1 MSAVSQLR
9 WDPLT
14 QNWVIITRAQG
25 RRPDDFILEREQV
38 ILDSCPFCY
47 GHEER
52 TTAELFAVRPDGS
65 HPNTPGWQVRV
76 IPNKYPALGIE
87 GDLDKRG
94 VGIYDVMNGI
104 GAHEIVVENPDHQ
117 RSLAELAPDEIRN
130 ILKAYRARLLDLR
143 RDSRFQTVIVFKN
156 HGLEAGAAI
165 PHSHSQIIAVPVLPP
180 RQASEL
186 KTCREYF
193 NRKERCLLCDLLQQE
208 LDMKAGIVRDDGH
221 FVVFA
226 PYASRYPFELRI
238 APRRHG
244 HDFALQSDQELLQL
258 AETLKNTL
266 QRLRSVLRDPPY
278 NLVLQTAPPMHERLG
293 RPALWNSLP
302 YDYHWYLEIIPR
314 LTKTAGFERG
324 TGFTMNPT
332 APEEAAKFLRDANF
346 SSVE

>member
-1 MSAVSQLR
+1 VSQLR

-14 QNWVIITRAQG
+14 QNWVIITSSQG
-25 RRPDDFILEREQV
+25 RRPGDFILEREQV
-38 ILDSCPFCY
+38 TLDSCPFCY
-47 GHEER
+47 GHEAR

-65 HPNTPGWQVRV
+65 PANAPGWQVRV
-76 IPNKYPALGIE
+76 IPHKYPALGIE
-87 GDLDKRG
+87 GNLDKRG

-117 RSLAELAPDEIRN
+117 RGLAELAPDEIRN
-130 ILKAYRARLLDLR
+130 VFKAYRARLLDLR

-165 PHSHSQIIAVPVLPP
+165 PHSHSQIVAVPVLPP
-180 RQASEL
+180 RQAAEL
-186 KTCREYF
+186 RTCREYF
-193 NRKERCLLCDLLQQE
+193 ARKERCLLCDLLQQE
-208 LDMKAGIVRDDGH
+208 LEMKAGIVRDDGH

-238 APRRHG
+238 APRRHA
-244 HDFALQSDQELLQL
+244 HDFALQNDQELLQL

-266 QRLRSVLRDPPY
+266 QRLRAVLRDPPY
-278 NLVLQTAPPMHERLG
+278 NLVLQTAPPMHERVG

-332 APEEAAKFLRDANF
+332 APEEAAAFLRDANL
-346 SSVE
+346 SSVD

>member
-1 MSAVSQLR
+1 MSQLR

-38 ILDSCPFCY
+38 IMDSCPFCY
-47 GHEER
+47 GHEEW
-52 TTAELFAVRPDGS
+52 TTAELYAVRPDGS

-117 RSLAELAPDEIRN
+117 RSLAELAPDEIRT

-156 HGLEAGAAI
+156 YGLEAGAAI

-193 NRKERCLLCDLLQQE
+193 VRKERCLLCDLLQQE

-238 APRRHG
+238 ASRRHG

-332 APEEAAKFLRDANF
+332 APEEAAKFLRDADF
-346 SSVE
+346 SSVA

>member
-1 MSAVSQLR
+1 VSQLR

-14 QNWVIITRAQG
+14 QNWVIITSPQG
-25 RRPDDFILEREQV
+25 RRPGDFILEREQV
-38 ILDSCPFCY
+38 SIDSCPFCY
-47 GHEER
+47 GHEGR

-65 HPNTPGWQVRV
+65 HANTPGWQVRV

-117 RSLAELAPDEIRN
+117 RTLAELAPDEIRN
-130 ILKAYRARLLDLR
+130 VLKAYRARLLDLR

-156 HGLEAGAAI
+156 HGLEAGATI

-180 RQASEL
+180 RQAAEL
-186 KTCREYF
+186 RICREYF
-193 NRKERCLLCDLLQQE
+193 DRKQRCLLCDLLRQE
-208 LDMKAGIVRDDGH
+208 TEMKAGMIRDDGQ

-238 APRRHG
+238 TPKRHA
-244 HDFALQSDQELLQL
+244 HDFALQNDQELLHL
-258 AETLKNTL
+258 AMALKDTL
-266 QRLRSVLRDPPY
+266 QRLRAVLRDPPY
-278 NLVLQTAPPMHERLG
+278 NLVLQTSPPMHERLG
-293 RPALWNSLP
+293 RPALWNSLL

-324 TGFTMNPT
+324 TGFTINPT
-332 APEEAAKFLRDANF
+332 SPEEAAAYLREADP
-346 SSVE
+346 SSAR

>member
-1 MSAVSQLR
+1 VSQLR

-38 ILDSCPFCY
+38 VMDSCPFCY

-52 TTAELFAVRPDGS
+52 TTAELYAVRPDGS
-65 HPNTPGWQVRV
+65 PPNTPGWQVRV

-117 RSLAELAPDEIRN
+117 RSLAELAPDEIRT

-156 HGLEAGAAI
+156 YGLEAGAAI

-193 NRKERCLLCDLLQQE
+193 VRKERCLLCDLLQQE
-208 LDMKAGIVRDDGH
+208 LDMKAGIVRDDGQ

-238 APRRHG
+238 TPRRHG

-258 AETLKNTL
+258 AETLKNAL

-314 LTKTAGFERG
+314 LTKTTGFERG

-332 APEEAAKFLRDANF
+332 APEEAANFLRDADF
-346 SSVE
+346 SAVE

>member
-1 MSAVSQLR
+1 M
-9 WDPLT
+9 
-14 QNWVIITRAQG
+14 G
-25 RRPDDFILEREQV
+25 
-38 ILDSCPFCY
+38 SCPFCY
-47 GHEER
+47 GHEGR

-65 HPNTPGWQVRV
+65 PANAPGWQVRV

-87 GDLDKRG
+87 GNLDKRG

-130 ILKAYRARLLDLR
+130 VLKAYRARLLDLR

-180 RQASEL
+180 RQSSEL

-193 NRKERCLLCDLLQQE
+193 DRKERCLLCDLLQQE
-208 LDMKAGIVRDDGH
+208 LEMQAGIVRDDGH

-238 APRRHG
+238 APRRHA
-244 HDFALQSDQELLQL
+244 HDFALQNDQELLQL

-266 QRLRSVLRDPPY
+266 LRLRAVLRDPPY
-278 NLVLQTAPPMHERLG
+278 NLVLQTAPPMHERVG

-332 APEEAAKFLRDANF
+332 APEEAAAFLRDADL
-346 SSVE
+346 SSVD

>member
-1 MSAVSQLR
+1 MSQLR

-14 QNWVIITRAQG
+14 RNWVIITSTQG
-25 RRPDDFILEREQV
+25 RRPADFILEREQV
-38 ILDSCPFCY
+38 SMDSCPFCY
-47 GHEER
+47 GNEAR

-65 HPNTPGWQVRV
+65 HSNRPGWQVRV

-117 RSLAELAPDEIRN
+117 RTLAELAPDEIRN
-130 ILKAYRARLLDLR
+130 VLKAFRARLLDLR
-143 RDSRFQTVIVFKN
+143 RDSRFQTVMVFKN

-180 RQASEL
+180 RQAAEL
-186 KTCREYF
+186 KNCREYF
-193 NRKERCLLCDLLQQE
+193 ERKERCLLCDLIRQE
-208 LDMKAGIVRDDGH
+208 LEMGSGVVRDDGH

-226 PYASRYPFELRI
+226 PYASRYPFELRL
-238 APRRHG
+238 APKRHC

-258 AETLKNTL
+258 AECLKNTL
-266 QRLRSVLRDPPY
+266 LRLRAVLRDPPY

-302 YDYHWYLEIIPR
+302 YDSHWYLEIIPR
-314 LTKTAGFERG
+314 LTKTTGFERG

-332 APEEAAKFLRDANF
+332 APEEAVRFLRDADL
-346 SSVE
+346 SAAE